1 MATLF
6 KAISVVV
13 ALAILV
19 PMNLFAFLHSQGGGP
34 WFVAPINLY
43 ALACLMPNSVLAKK
57 PKLLVAYVATV
68 SLIVLGFVIVG
79 IVEEVAL
86 TWDAM
91 IFNGLAALV
100 FMSPV
105 VSVLL
110 YRRRGQALM
119 VQKLNRDETTAGM
132 GA

>member
-1 MATLF
+1 
-6 KAISVVV
+6 
-13 ALAILV
+13 
-19 PMNLFAFLHSQGGGP
+19 
-34 WFVAPINLY
+34 
-43 ALACLMPNSVLAKK
+43 MPNSVLAKK